1 MNGTADI
8 LGMIALY
15 AALAAGMATSFMA
28 SAVETGSYRLNRIRL
43 RVRAN
48 AGDRRAATLLGLLT
62 DLPGLVV
69 AILIINNAA
78 NYLVTAGT
86 TILLSEKAIGLSDMM
101 VQLVATAVV
110 TPVLFVFC
118 ELLPKYLFA
127 ADPERFMSP
136 LAGTV
141 RGTYRLLY
149 GLGLVP
155 ALKGVSRIV
164 MRIAHKRRAEPFTP
178 RQRLRAVLGEGAAEG
193 VISGYQHELVGR
205 VLGMREQLVSRV
217 MIPIGSVAGV
227 PLDITRHQFV
237 EELRRHSYS
246 RLPVWEGSREH
257 VVGIVHINDV
267 LAVKGDSM
275 DLPALM
281 RRDFV
286 VVPPDMAVG
295 QAMLALRKARA
306 AMAIVSDAKGRA
318 VGIITI
324 KDLVEEI
331 VGELAAW

>member
-1 MNGTADI
+1 MNGTTDI
-8 LGMIALY
+8 LVMIALY
-15 AALAAGMATSFMA
+15 AALAAGMAVSFMA

-43 RVRAN
+43 RVRAD
-48 AGDRRAATLLGLLT
+48 AGDRRAATLLALLA
-62 DLPGLVV
+62 DLPGLVI
-69 AILIINNAA
+69 AILIVNNAA

-86 TILLSEKAIGLSDMM
+86 TTLLSDQALGLSDMM
-101 VQLVATAVV
+101 VQLAATAIV

-127 ADPERFMSP
+127 AEPERFMSP

-164 MRIAHKRRAEPFTP
+164 MRIAGKRRAEPFTP

-205 VLGMREQLVSRV
+205 VLGMREQLVSGV
-217 MIPIGSVAGV
+217 MIPIGSVASV
-227 PLDITRHQFV
+227 PLDITRPRFV

-286 VVPPDMAVG
+286 VVSPDTPVG
-295 QAMLALRKARA
+295 QAMLGLRKARA
-306 AMAIVSDAKGRA
+306 AMAVVRDPQGRA
-318 VGIITI
+318 VGIITV

>member
-1 MNGTADI
+1 MNGAADI
-8 LGMIALY
+8 LGLIALY
-15 AALAAGMATSFMA
+15 AALAAGLATSFMA

-86 TILLSEKAIGLSDMM
+86 TILLSEKAPGLSDMM
-101 VQLVATAVV
+101 VQLAAMAIV

-164 MRIAHKRRAEPFTP
+164 MRIAGKRRAEPFTP

-193 VISGYQHELVGR
+193 VISGYQHELVDR

-227 PLDITRHQFV
+227 PVDIPRREFI

-246 RLPVWEGSREH
+246 RLPVWEGSREN

-286 VVPPDMAVG
+286 VVPPEMAVG

-306 AMAIVSDAKGRA
+306 AMAVVCDPKGRA
-318 VGIITI
+318 VGILTI
-324 KDLVEEI
+324 KDLVEEV